1 MTSDPLVDRLT
12 ASVGAGS
19 GPPVAVSE
27 RVRDAAVAEGLVDV
41 AWATTDSPVGELLL
55 ASTEAGLIRIAYWGH
70 DEALEDLSAKVSPR
84 VLEAPARLDPV
95 RRQLD
100 EYFAGTRKVFDLP
113 IDRSLSSPFY
123 RQVLEALFE
132 VPYGRTVHYVDLAR
146 LAGRPGA
153 TRAVGTAMRTNPI
166 PIIQPCHRVLPAD
179 GSLGNYAGGV
189 ERKQVLLALEGA
201 VLV

>member
-1 MTSDPLVDRLT
+1 MTPPPDPLLDRL
-12 ASVGAGS
+12 AGDRS
-19 GPPVAVSE
+19 GPPPSVAE
-27 RVRDAAVAEGLVDV
+27 RVAAAAAAEGLVDV
-41 AWATTDSPVGELLL
+41 AWTTADSPIGSLLVAVTERGLVRISYGGFDEVLEEL
-55 ASTEAGLIRIAYWGH
+55 A
-70 DEALEDLSAKVSPR
+70 AKVSPR
-84 VLEAPARLDPV
+84 VLEVPSRSDEV

-100 EYFAGTRKVFDLP
+100 EYWAGTRKVFDVP

-123 RQVLEALFE
+123 RRVLEALFE

-146 LAGRPGA
+146 IAGSPGA

-166 PIIQPCHRVLPAD
+166 PIIQPCHRVLPSD

-189 ERKQVLLALEGA
+189 ERKQALLAHEGA